1 MPPMGSTPVPP
12 LAPQDLTTTKFDVG
26 GVHPPWGLSGL
37 TTTRGGSGGA
47 VLTDIHTN
55 ADTTGKER
63 TKDRRVTT
71 TRGGSG
77 ERGYPSDR
85 PEVFNHQPN
94 KVGVVPFRGRGS
106 FTTAKLEGGGLC
118 AKHQFLQQ
126 KLK

>member
-1 MPPMGSTPVPP
+1 MVP
-12 LAPQDLTTTKFDVG
+12 
-26 GVHPPWGLSGL
+26 
-37 TTTRGGSGGA
+37 
-47 VLTDIHTN
+47 TDIHTN
-55 ADTTGKER
+55 TDTTCKER
-63 TKDRRVTT
+63 TKERRVTT

-106 FTTAKLEGGGLC
+106 LTTTKLEEGGLC

>member
-1 MPPMGSTPVPP
+1 MGVEWFHHH
-12 LAPQDLTTTKFDVG
+12 QG
-26 GVHPPWGLSGL
+26 GF
-37 TTTRGGSGGA
+37 RGGAGP
-47 VLTDIHTN
+47 TDIHINT
-55 ADTTGKER
+55 DITGKER

-85 PEVFNHQPN
+85 PEVFNRQPN
-94 KVGVVPFRGRGS
+94 EVGVVPFRGRGS
-106 FTTAKLEGGGLC
+106 LTTTNLEGGGLC

>member
-1 MPPMGSTPVPP
+1 MGVEWFNHH
-12 LAPQDLTTTKFDVG
+12 KG
-26 GVHPPWGLSGL
+26 GF
-37 TTTRGGSGGA
+37 RGGA
-47 VLTDIHTN
+47 VPTDIHTN
-55 ADTTGKER
+55 TDTTCKER
-63 TKDRRVTT
+63 TKERRVTT

-106 FTTAKLEGGGLC
+106 LTTTKLEGGGLC